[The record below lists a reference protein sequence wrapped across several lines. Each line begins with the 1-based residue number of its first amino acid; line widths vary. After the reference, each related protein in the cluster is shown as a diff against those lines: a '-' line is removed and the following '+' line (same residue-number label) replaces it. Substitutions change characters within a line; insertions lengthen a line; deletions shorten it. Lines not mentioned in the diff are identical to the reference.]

1 MRDGETHLICLVMCR
16 VIQIILE
23 QNYDKERPLLAKTIR
38 VYAPYWLGAARC
50 PPLTF
55 RILDMSGK
63 GRMPKVASQSQ
74 SNKKN
79 GLILEEITEEEIYDG
94 YTIASALN
102 FNMLA
107 LSVAIAQS
115 GNEHFG
121 PVQDLS
127 PLGDM
132 VMSIFIC

>member
-1 MRDGETHLICLVMCR
+1 MCR
-16 VIQIILE
+16 VVQIVLE
-23 QNYDKERPLLAKTIR
+23 QNFDKEHTVLAKTIR
-38 VYAPYWLGAARC
+38 VYAPYWLEVARC

-55 RILDMSGK
+55 RMLDLSGK
-63 GRMPKVASQSQ
+63 RHMPKVAAQFQ
-74 SNKKN
+74 THKKN

-94 YTIASALN
+94 YTIASAFN

-107 LSVAIAQS
+107 LSLAIAQL

-121 PVQDLS
+121 PVTDLA

-132 VMSIFIC
+132 VILRFM